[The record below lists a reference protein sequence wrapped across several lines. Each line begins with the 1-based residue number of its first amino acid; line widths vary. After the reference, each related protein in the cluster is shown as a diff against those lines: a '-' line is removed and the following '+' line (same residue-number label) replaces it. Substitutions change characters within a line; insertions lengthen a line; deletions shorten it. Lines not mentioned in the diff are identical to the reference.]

1 MAAKVRDKALIDA
14 LSSLALDG
22 DPPSPSLS
30 LDLATL
36 GLDGCVVD
44 GVLTAA
50 ECAHIIDA
58 TEKSGGFSF
67 WDPEGA
73 DAKKRS
79 HRNADTCEFS
89 GAALCASLWPRL
101 QPFVA
106 ARWSLAADASE
117 ARCHEPELEGG
128 EWVATGLNEHLLVN
142 RYGAGGHFAPHADG
156 STVVDFNRRSLF
168 TVLVYLNDVAEGGAT
183 QLLSEEERECAIVH
197 DPLSGA
203 AVASAKAVLHAVAP
217 RAGRALVYWHQTMH
231 AGAPVG
237 AGCAKYCVRSDVMYE
252 RVPPRLTA
260 PNERRAFETYQEALA
275 LEAAGDAMAALPLY
289 MRVGKLS
296 AEVAR
301 VFRLV

>member
-1 MAAKVRDKALIDA
+1 MGARARAKILVRRCLARCAFGRVAHIRELRTGAHVLAVAVAVAAAAAAATAVR
-14 LSSLALDG
+14 LDG
-22 DPPSPSLS
+22 GQGARQGAHRRALVARSRRRRTTTFALARPRHPRPRRLRGRRRASRSPP
-30 LDLATL
+30 
-36 GLDGCVVD
+36 
-44 GVLTAA
+44 
-50 ECAHIIDA
+50 ECTQIIDA
-58 TEKSGGFSF
+58 TEKSDGFSF

-89 GAALCASLWPRL
+89 GAQLCASLWPRL

-197 DPLSGA
+197 DPLSA
-203 AVASAKAVLHAVAP
+203 PPSRAP
-217 RAGRALVYWHQTMH
+217 RPSST
-231 AGAPVG
+231 P
-237 AGCAKYCVRSDVMYE
+237 S
-252 RVPPRLTA
+252 
-260 PNERRAFETYQEALA
+260 RRAP
-275 LEAAGDAMAALPLY
+275 AARWCTGTRRCTPARRWAPAAP
-289 MRVGKLS
+289 S
-296 AEVAR
+296 TACAPT
-301 VFRLV
+301 